1 MWAANTKRILFW
13 TLAAGLLLGIAVEG
27 LRRHPTEGGQCGPNH
42 RWVLVSDT
50 AGELTCE
57 PDRP

>member
-1 MWAANTKRILFW
+1 MWATYTKRVLFW
-13 TLAAGLLLGIAVEG
+13 TLAAGLVFGLVIEG
-27 LRRHPTEGGQCGPNH
+27 LLRHPTEGGKCGPFN

-50 AGELTCE
+50 AGELSCE